1 MNPLNR
7 VDFFIFR
14 KGDNMY
20 TRKFNKDFYETAK
33 EIIGDKTPLFK
44 DCGLVCDKACCKG
57 DETTGMILFPNETT
71 EFNVVEKDGVRLCVC
86 GGECNRANRPLSC
99 MIFPFFPYID
109 ENGKVKTVLDS
120 RGAGVCPLVSLQ
132 DEVMFN
138 KAFIRRVSKLGRF
151 LKQDDECRKFLY
163 ETSREIDKLNLFIK

>member
-1 MNPLNR
+1 MKN
-7 VDFFIFR
+7 
-14 KGDNMY
+14 Y
-20 TRKFNKDFYETAK
+20 EEFYEVAK
-33 EIIGDKTPLFK
+33 SIIGDKTPLYK

-57 DETTGMILFPNETT
+57 DDKTGMLLFPNEETT
-71 EFNVVEKDGVRLCVC
+71 LKVIEENGNRLCVC
-86 GGECNRANRPLSC
+86 GGRCNRADRPLSC
-99 MIFPFFPYID
+99 MIFPFFPYVN
-109 ENGKVKTVLDS
+109 ENGKIEAVLDS

-138 KAFIRRVSKLGRF
+138 KAFIRRVRKLGKF

>member
-1 MNPLNR
+1 M
-7 VDFFIFR
+7 
-14 KGDNMY
+14 
-20 TRKFNKDFYETAK
+20 
-33 EIIGDKTPLFK
+33 
-44 DCGLVCDKACCKG
+44 
-57 DETTGMILFPNETT
+57 
-71 EFNVVEKDGVRLCVC
+71 
-86 GGECNRANRPLSC
+86 
-99 MIFPFFPYID
+99 
-109 ENGKVKTVLDS
+109 LDS